1 LGSGTGSPTIGFKIE
16 RSLTINFWYAKV
28 EMKVETGKTLW
39 DKFNRM
45 AEYPFYGEWFEIWCR
60 SKESG

>member
-1 LGSGTGSPTIGFKIE
+1 
-16 RSLTINFWYAKV
+16 
-28 EMKVETGKTLW
+28 MKVETGKTLW

-45 AEYPFYGEWFEIWCR
+45 AEYLFYGESLEIWCR